1 MLQFSLLRSAL
12 LFVSVALVSLAVG
25 CREGKQTV
33 STGERHP
40 TPSSVLSSPDPATPK
55 DTERVLAASNLEPN
69 LFELGLN
76 RGAGAYSIS
85 QTAKSGEDWQLVA
98 GQYQDAIALLKQ
110 VDPQNSGYAIAQS
123 KISEYQRRIQLAQQ
137 KMVLRPQITPSPTP
151 KETITVAPQIIIPTK
166 SSTPSPPPKTK
177 VRKPPATTITQ
188 APIILNSDSTE
199 LLTQQTEVY
208 TVPIKRRAG
217 GTPVIEV
224 TFNGKQKFEMIVD
237 TGASGTVITQSMAA
251 ALPVVAV
258 GKAKANTASSKSVE
272 FPIGYVN
279 SMEVGGV
286 QVNRVAVAIAGAELE
301 TGLLGHDFFGDYDIT
316 IKQNVVEFR
325 PHLQT
330 SNQTSNQTSSNYS
343 DNSSRVNSLE
353 NRPAVPIYPKPRH

>member
-40 TPSSVLSSPDPATPK
+40 TPSRVLSSTDPATPS
-55 DTERVLAASNLEPN
+55 DAQRVLAASNLEPN

-76 RGAGAYSIS
+76 RAAGAYSIS

-166 SSTPSPPPKTK
+166 TSTHSPPPK

-279 SMEVGGV
+279 SIEVGGV

-330 SNQTSNQTSSNYS
+330 SNQTSSNYS
-343 DNSSRVNSLE
+343 ENSTKINSSE
-353 NRPAVPIYPKPRH
+353 NRPAVPIYPKPRR

>member
-12 LFVSVALVSLAVG
+12 LLVSVALVGLTVS
-25 CREGKQTV
+25 CREDKQPI
-33 STGERHP
+33 SSGERHQTPSNVSSSTTFP
-40 TPSSVLSSPDPATPK
+40 TPSEAQQ
-55 DTERVLAASNLEPN
+55 VLAAAKPEPN

-76 RGAGAYSIS
+76 RAAGAYSIS
-85 QTAKSGEDWQLVA
+85 QTAKSGDDWLLVA

-110 VDPQNSGYAIAQS
+110 VDIQDSSYAIAQS
-123 KISEYQRRIQLAQQ
+123 KISEYQRRIQIAQQ
-137 KMVLRPQITPSPTP
+137 KMTLRPQKEQEPPSPTP
-151 KETITVAPQIIIPTK
+151 KETIVFVPQAVIPAKPPTASPPRQTKIIPLQTK
-166 SSTPSPPPKTK
+166 IIPPPEPKIP
-177 VRKPPATTITQ
+177 KPL
-188 APIILNSDSTE
+188 IIPNSESTE

-224 TFNGKQKFEMIVD
+224 TFNGNQKFEMIVD
-237 TGASGTVITQSMAA
+237 TGASGTVITQKMAA
-251 ALPVVAV
+251 ALPVVVV

-279 SMEVGGV
+279 SIEVGGV

-330 SNQTSNQTSSNYS
+330 ST
-343 DNSSRVNSLE
+343 NSAGINSLE
-353 NRPAVPIYPKPRH
+353 NRPAVPIYPKPPRF

>member
-12 LFVSVALVSLAVG
+12 LLISVALVGLTVG
-25 CREGKQTV
+25 CREDKQAI
-33 STGERHP
+33 SAGERHQIPSSVSSPANFP
-40 TPSSVLSSPDPATPK
+40 TPSETQQ
-55 DTERVLAASNLEPN
+55 VLAAAKPEPN

-76 RGAGAYSIS
+76 RAAGAYSIS
-85 QTAKSGEDWQLVA
+85 QTAKSGDDWLLVA
-98 GQYQDAIALLKQ
+98 GQYQDAIALMKQ
-110 VDPQNSGYAIAQS
+110 IDRQNLSYAIAQS
-123 KISEYQRRIQLAQQ
+123 KITEYQRRVQIAQQ
-137 KMVLRPQITPSPTP
+137 KVTLRPQQEAPSPTP
-151 KETITVAPQIIIPTK
+151 KETIVVVPQIVIPAKPPTALPPAQTKIIPPPETK
-166 SSTPSPPPKTK
+166 ITK
-177 VRKPPATTITQ
+177 PL
-188 APIILNSDSTE
+188 IIPNSESTE

-237 TGASGTVITQSMAA
+237 TGASGTVITQKMAL
-251 ALPVVAV
+251 ALPVIAV

-279 SMEVGGV
+279 SIEVAGV
-286 QVNRVAVAIAGAELE
+286 QVNRVAVAIAGTELE
-301 TGLLGHDFFGDYDIT
+301 TGLLGHDFFGNYDIT

-330 SNQTSNQTSSNYS
+330 ST
-343 DNSSRVNSLE
+343 NSAGINSLE
-353 NRPAVPIYPKPRH
+353 NRPAVPIYPKPHH